1 MDSLYVP
8 LVGALIA
15 GIAFVAYNHRE
26 EYHRHC
32 YKLVGALFLLLLAIW
47 AWDGCVVVTSLT
59 MKPFV
64 APEKVAAAMK
74 AAGTVT
80 VPNKYQMLV
89 AALPLYVWAA
99 DMVSAVIHKKPDQ
112 SK

>member
-8 LVGALIA
+8 LVGALA
-15 GIAFVAYNHRE
+15 GGIAFVAYNHRE

-32 YKLVGALFLLLLAIW
+32 FKLAGGLFLLLIALW
-47 AWDGCVVVTSLT
+47 VWDGCVVLTSLT

-64 APEKVAAAMK
+64 APDKVAAAMK
-74 AAGTVT
+74 AAGTLT
-80 VPNKYQMLV
+80 VPTKYEMV
-89 AALPLYVWAA
+89 AAVLPLYVWTA
-99 DMVSAVIHKKPDQ
+99 DIVSAVIHKKPEG